1 MRETFAKWDAADSL
15 KTKDDT
21 RFYLEVCID
30 EDEGDGRLIL
40 AGLNAIA
47 RKRNISRLAREAG
60 ISRDALYKAL
70 SEGKHPGFSIVLR
83 IIKALGFELELMLRP
98 RSRAE
103 EKEPVSA

>member
-1 MRETFAKWDAADSL
+1 MGEAFAKWDAADSL
-15 KTKDDT
+15 RTEEDAM
-21 RFYLEVCID
+21 FYLEACID

-47 RKRNISRLAREAG
+47 RKRNMCRLAREAG

-70 SEGKHPGFSIVLR
+70 SEGKRPGFSIVLR
-83 IIKALGFELELMLRP
+83 IIKALGFELMLRP
-98 RSRAE
+98 RSRVE